1 MLDKLY
7 AAARVI
13 ALLVAIAGAF
23 VAVPSA
29 SLVLVVLGIV
39 IGFGVSSDDSMR
51 YMLAALVLS
60 GGAKVL
66 EVVPQ
71 AGPQLAGIVSNVGA
85 VATAAAITAIA
96 ISLVL
101 RIKSDWVK

>member
-7 AAARVI
+7 AAARVV

-23 VAVPSA
+23 VVVPSA
-29 SLVLVVLGIV
+29 GLALVVLGII
-39 IGFGVSSDDSMR
+39 IGFGVSSDESTR

-66 EVVPQ
+66 EVIPQ
-71 AGPQLAGIVSNVGA
+71 VGPQLAGVVSSVGS
-85 VATAAAITAIA
+85 VALAASITAIA